1 MGLGS
6 LAGAL
11 ALALFPNPA
20 ADPRRQLGMGA
31 IWVGRL
37 LEFSASRVF
46 AVSLVTLFVA
56 GYSQISFVAAANSRI
71 QTITPDH
78 LRGRVM
84 ALYAEALIGVG
95 PLRATQA
102 GAPPAPPR
110 APLAHGVRA
119 ADARPGRP

>member
-46 AVSLVTLFVA
+46 AVALVTLFVA

-95 PLRATQA
+95 PLGATQA
-102 GAPPAPPR
+102 GALATLLGAPW
-110 APLAHGVRA
+110 AMAIGA
-119 ADARPGRP
+119 SIAGA